1 MTRPDIASPP
11 RKANDRRIMKPLIE
25 KKRRSRINSSLNEL
39 KTLLEVVIGKQIP
52 RDYKLEKADI
62 LELTVS
68 HLKSNISQLQRAMNP
83 NDINKYQIG
92 FSECVSEVS
101 NYLMTIDGA
110 DPELRPRVLEH
121 LSNRIGNVRNT
132 HLQQQQQ
139 QQPQPRHHTVPF
151 GYTVSSSHST
161 INPALVSRSYRSPPG
176 GANYSSVFSASSP
189 TSSGNFSGYRGLN
202 NSPAAASFNNS
213 HQMAQPSTSSGELRN
228 MVTAIAAPLAMPAKR
243 CPVEVIHQQAV
254 TENVWRPW

>member
-1 MTRPDIASPP
+1 MTRPEIASPP

-121 LSNRIGNVRNT
+121 LSNRIGN
-132 HLQQQQQ
+132 
-139 QQPQPRHHTVPF
+139 
-151 GYTVSSSHST
+151 
-161 INPALVSRSYRSPPG
+161 
-176 GANYSSVFSASSP
+176 
-189 TSSGNFSGYRGLN
+189 
-202 NSPAAASFNNS
+202 
-213 HQMAQPSTSSGELRN
+213 MAQPSTSSGEPRN
-228 MVTAIAAPLAMPAKR
+228 RMTAIAAPLAMPAKR